1 MADDTG
7 ECQPFFGRRPPVI
20 IPALEIRVKL
30 NGQDLF
36 KQGQAVFNGSPV
48 TGADGDE
55 APDAFRE
62 LARETEGD
70 QAAHR
75 GAHKM
80 NAFYAQAVQQKG
92 LEACLVCDLHV
103 REAGAVGL
111 AVRRA
116 GGSGACGAVAASQV
130 IGADDA
136 EAVCVQRLAGADD
149 AVPPALVVFRFPE
162 GTDARD
168 FRIVTVGVLAA
179 GKSMEQQ
186 DGVVFIRRQGSVL
199 FVGDAN
205 LVQRSSIS
213 QGEGVGKIQ
222 EFGLD
227 GRKLHGCTERGL
239 LSKKR
244 PAPGGRRSS

>member
-1 MADDTG
+1 M
-7 ECQPFFGRRPPVI
+7 PR
-20 IPALEIRVKL
+20 L
-30 NGQDLF
+30 
-36 KQGQAVFNGSPV
+36 SS
-48 TGADGDE
+48 
-55 APDAFRE
+55 
-62 LARETEGD
+62 
-70 QAAHR
+70 
-75 GAHKM
+75 
-80 NAFYAQAVQQKG
+80 
-92 LEACLVCDLHV
+92 
-103 REAGAVGL
+103 
-111 AVRRA
+111 RRA
-116 GGSGACGAVAASQV
+116 WRRAWSAASTCGKREPAGWRSACGAVAASQV

-239 LSKKR
+239 VSKKR

>member
-1 MADDTG
+1 
-7 ECQPFFGRRPPVI
+7 
-20 IPALEIRVKL
+20 
-30 NGQDLF
+30 
-36 KQGQAVFNGSPV
+36 
-48 TGADGDE
+48 
-55 APDAFRE
+55 
-62 LARETEGD
+62 
-70 QAAHR
+70 
-75 GAHKM
+75 M

-92 LEACLVCDLHV
+92 LETCLVCGLHM

-136 EAVCVQRLAGADD
+136 EAVCVQRFAGADD

-213 QGEGVGKIQ
+213 QEK
-222 EFGLD
+222 EL
-227 GRKLHGCTERGL
+227 GRSRNLVWTAGSCMDVRKGAW
-239 LSKKR
+239 SAKR